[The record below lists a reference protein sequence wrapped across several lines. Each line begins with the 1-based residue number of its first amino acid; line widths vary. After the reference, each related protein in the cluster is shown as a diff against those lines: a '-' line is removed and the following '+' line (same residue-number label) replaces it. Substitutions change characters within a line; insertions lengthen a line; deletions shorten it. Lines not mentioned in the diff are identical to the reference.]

1 MANRGRPRRSG
12 KTILTLLWVP
22 SAIGAIGLGAV
33 ANNMEAGAITGA
45 IIGFV
50 IGLGLASFP
59 DLDRG
64 GPDDSDDMFH

>member
-1 MANRGRPRRSG
+1 MAKRKQGRS
-12 KTILTLLWVP
+12 LTTVLFLLWAPTIVG
-22 SAIGAIGLGAV
+22 ALWIGMIADKWI
-33 ANNMEAGAITGA
+33 AGTITGA

-64 GPDDSDDMFH
+64 GPDDSPDPFH